1 MTRSITIR
9 FGIGRP
15 GIAAAALCLFLCQN
29 VASRAD
35 DAGTDAAQAEDSEE
49 DRAIKE
55 QVASFRVEPTDP
67 ERAVAFQIAEQ
78 PLLSYSDPARGYAA
92 AGLWRIGKQGRPL
105 GYVSVEY
112 WSAHDGEPPRLS
124 MEFLSMTDA
133 AFELSDARRPLW
145 YPSASGIE
153 FRDLAGPAKP
163 AANERL
169 RLRQFK
175 ATAQRFTIS
184 ERLLGEPYTLRMLPN
199 PIDRYSDPEA
209 GIVDAAAFAFAYGTN
224 PEAILLIECSE
235 DAWRYGV
242 AHTSSAEV
250 TVEFDG
256 QEAFRIDEL
265 TSWEKTK
272 PHSADWYN
280 IVDGQYL
287 PP

>member
-1 MTRSITIR
+1 MSPLKAKHGWMLLAACISVAAHE
-9 FGIGRP
+9 
-15 GIAAAALCLFLCQN
+15 AAA
-29 VASRAD
+29 RGD
-35 DAGTDAAQAEDSEE
+35 ERGAAPAEVSEE
-49 DRAIKE
+49 DRAVKE
-55 QVASFRVEPTDP
+55 QVAGFRFELSDP
-67 ERAVAFQIAEQ
+67 GQQDAFQVPEQ

-112 WSAHDGEPPRLS
+112 WSAHDREPPRLS

-133 AFELSDARRPLW
+133 AFELSDSRRSLW
-145 YPSASGIE
+145 SPRSSGIE
-153 FRDLAGPAKP
+153 FRELTGPAKP

-175 ATAQRFTIS
+175 AAAQRFTIS

-235 DAWRYGV
+235 ETWRYGV

-250 TVEFDG
+250 TVELDG

-280 IVDGQYL
+280 IVNGEYL